1 LEHLWPRMD
10 RALARSRI
18 SFSIVQT
25 LLGLIFLAWLPAIDH
40 ANAGTSFLIQLEETL
55 LLSDLSDAGEADRE
69 AFPDE
74 RGDGKGSPDALVP
87 AGLSP
92 ATGRTLGQGNRFSPR
107 PPVRFN
113 VLGSLRAT
121 GPPRL

>member
-1 LEHLWPRMD
+1 MARMD

-18 SFSIVQT
+18 SFSIVQA

-40 ANAGTSFLIQLEETL
+40 ANSGASLLIQLEETL
-55 LLSDLSDAGEADRE
+55 LLSDVSDSGEADRE
-69 AFPDE
+69 SSPDE
-74 RGDGKGSPDALVP
+74 WSDGKGSSDAFVP
-87 AGLSP
+87 AGIAL
-92 ATGRTLGQGNRFSPR
+92 ATGGTLGQGNRFSPCQ
-107 PPVRFN
+107 PVNFN

>member
-1 LEHLWPRMD
+1 MD

-18 SFSIVQT
+18 SFSIVQA

-40 ANAGTSFLIQLEETL
+40 ANSGTSLLIQLEETL
-55 LLSDLSDAGEADRE
+55 LLSDVSDSGEADRE
-69 AFPDE
+69 SSPDE
-74 RGDGKGSPDALVP
+74 WSDGKGSSDALAP
-87 AGLSP
+87 AGIAL
-92 ATGRTLGQGNRFSPR
+92 ATGGTLGQGNRFSPCQ
-107 PPVRFN
+107 PVNFN

>member
-1 LEHLWPRMD
+1 MARMD

-18 SFSIVQT
+18 SFSIVQA

-40 ANAGTSFLIQLEETL
+40 ANSGTSLLIQLEETL
-55 LLSDLSDAGEADRE
+55 LLSDVSDSGEADRE
-69 AFPDE
+69 AGPDE
-74 RGDGKGSPDALVP
+74 WSDGKGSSDALVP
-87 AGLSP
+87 AGIALAKES
-92 ATGRTLGQGNRFSPR
+92 TLGQGCRFSPCQ
-107 PPVRFN
+107 PVNFN